1 MDVRTFIAELDAT
14 GELRHFDEPISPRFG
29 IARIIAAH
37 DGEPLLFENLVGY
50 PGWRLASGYVAQRA
64 HFARALGCGVEAL
77 TERLTEA
84 MAHPAAPRVV
94 DRAPCQ
100 DVVLTGTDLNLDR
113 VPIPRYHPQDGGPY
127 ITAGVAV
134 IEDPDYGRNVSFHRL
149 MRIAMK
155 RDANSAPGLDP
166 TRLVGRIVEQRGTHS
181 AWRKLAE
188 GLPMAVCIGVAPHV
202 LLAAA
207 LSPPKG
213 VDELAI
219 AEAMAPT
226 PTVKAVS
233 QPLMIPAQAEV
244 VLEGILTHELAI
256 EGPFPDLSGTMDT
269 TREQPIFQVTAITHR
284 HDPIFHALLP
294 AGLEHKNLMG
304 MPREPTMYAEVN
316 KVTTCTG
323 VRITPGGCS
332 WLHAVV
338 QIEPQGPD
346 DGRRAIEAAF
356 RGHTS
361 LKHVVIVDTDVD
373 LHDPA
378 DVEWAIATRFQA
390 DRDLLVLPDQP
401 SSSLDPSARQVPG
414 QKARTTKMGLD
425 ATIPWEAPRDGY
437 LRVRYTSKDSKGE
450 GE

>member
-1 MDVRTFIAELDAT
+1 M
-14 GELRHFDEPISPRFG
+14 
-29 IARIIAAH
+29 
-37 DGEPLLFENLVGY
+37 
-50 PGWRLASGYVAQRA
+50 
-64 HFARALGCGVEAL
+64 
-77 TERLTEA
+77 LTEA
-84 MAHPAAPRVV
+84 
-94 DRAPCQ
+94 DI
-100 DVVLTGTDLNLDR
+100 DLDR
-113 VPIPRYHPQDGGPY
+113 VPIPRYHPKDGGPY

-134 IEDPDYGRNVSFHRL
+134 IEDPEHGRNVSFHRL
-149 MRIAMK
+149 MRIGK
-155 RDANSAPGLDP
+155 GEDIDP
-166 TRLVGRIVEQRGTHS
+166 TLGMNATHLVGRIVENRGTHT
-181 AWRKLAE
+181 AWRKRPE
-188 GLPMAVCIGVAPHV
+188 GLPMAICIGVAPHI

-219 AEAMAPT
+219 AAAMAPT
-226 PTVKAVS
+226 PTVTAVT
-233 QPLMIPAQAEV
+233 QPLVIPAEAEL
-244 VLEGILTHELAI
+244 VLEGILTHAFTT
-256 EGPFPDLSGTMDT
+256 EGPFPDLSGTMDG
-269 TREQPIFQVTAITHR
+269 TREQPIFRVTAITHR
-284 HDPIFHALLP
+284 RDPIFHALLP

-304 MPREPTMYAEVN
+304 MPREPTIYAEVS

-361 LKHVVIVDTDVD
+361 LKHVVIVDTDVNLD
-373 LHDPA
+373 DPS

-401 SSSLDPSARQVPG
+401 SSSLDPSARQTPG

-425 ATIPWEAPRDGY
+425 TTIPWGEPRDGY
-437 LRVRYTSKDSKGE
+437 LRVRYASSDPKGGRE
-450 GE
+450 